1 MSRLVLGDVGDL
13 GESAVLDPDPDLSL
27 GPGDVLVAME
37 AAPIN
42 PVDFLFAAGWYGVQ
56 PDPGQAL
63 GSEGVGRVVDAGSGV
78 NGGLVGRRVIVLANQ
93 EQGTWADK
101 AVTPARNVVAI
112 GDDGDAAQLAQ
123 LSINPVTAQMLLTRF
138 GSLKSGDW
146 VGQTIGNGGVG
157 QYVNRLARRAGLRT
171 LSVVRSEKAAE
182 QVRAAGG
189 DRVVMHGRDLA
200 ARVAEALGGRQ
211 LDLVLDG
218 EGGETV
224 GEVAQSLR
232 FGGTVVAYSS
242 ATSKPPVIGLADLIY
257 RELHVVGWWLVN
269 WLRIAPRAEIEHTYS
284 KLATLVRD
292 GEISSTVEA
301 AYPLAEYR
309 EAIAHAATPG
319 RSGKVMF
326 VFDGGTR

>member
-1 MSRLVLGDVGDL
+1 MSTLVLGDVGDL
-13 GESAVLDPDPDLSL
+13 AETTILDPDPDLSL
-27 GPGDVLVAME
+27 GSDDVLVAME

-56 PDPGQAL
+56 PTPGQPL
-63 GSEGVGRVVDAGSGV
+63 GSEGVGRVVEAGSGL

-101 AVTPARNVVAI
+101 AVIPARNVVAI
-112 GDDGDAAQLAQ
+112 GNDGDATQLAQ
-123 LSINPVTAQMLLTRF
+123 LSINPVTAQTLLTRF
-138 GSLKSGDW
+138 GLLKSGDW
-146 VGQTIGNGGVG
+146 VGQTIGNGAVG
-157 QYVNRLARRAGLRT
+157 QYVIRLAKRAGLSS
-171 LSVVRSEKAAE
+171 LSIVRSEKAAE

-189 DRVVMHGRDLA
+189 DRVVIQGQHLA
-200 ARVAEALGGRQ
+200 ARVAQALDGRQ

-224 GEVAQSLR
+224 GEIARSLK

-242 ATSKPPVIGLADLIY
+242 VTSKPPVISLADMIY

-284 KLATLVRD
+284 KLAALVRD

-301 AYPLAEYR
+301 AYPLADHR
-309 EAIAHAATPG
+309 TAIAHAATPG
-319 RSGKVMF
+319 RSGKVLF
-326 VFDGGTR
+326 VFDGGIQ

>member
-1 MSRLVLGDVGDL
+1 MSTLVLGDVGEL
-13 GESAVLDPDPDLSL
+13 TETTILDPDPDLSL
-27 GPGDVLVAME
+27 GPNDLLVAME

-56 PDPGQAL
+56 PTPGQPL
-63 GSEGVGRVVDAGSGV
+63 GSEGVGRVVEAGSGL

-101 AVTPARNVVAI
+101 AVIPGRNVVAI
-112 GDDGDAAQLAQ
+112 GDNGDAVQLAQ
-123 LSINPVTAQMLLTRF
+123 LSINAVTAQTLLTRF

-157 QYVNRLARRAGLRT
+157 QYVNRLAKRAGLST
-171 LSVVRSEKAAE
+171 LSIVRSEKAAE

-189 DRVVMHGRDLA
+189 DRMVTHGGDLA
-200 ARVAEALGGRQ
+200 ARIAEALGGRQ

-224 GEVAQSLR
+224 AEMAQSLK
-232 FGGTVVAYSS
+232 FGGTVVAYS
-242 ATSKPPVIGLADLIY
+242 AVTSMPPLIGLADLIY
-257 RELHVVGWWLVN
+257 RELHVVGWWLLN
-269 WLRIAPRAEIEHTYS
+269 WLRTAPRAEIEHTYS
-284 KLATLVRD
+284 KLAALVRD

-301 AYPLAEYR
+301 AYPLADYR
-309 EAIAHAATPG
+309 TAIAHAAT
-319 RSGKVMF
+319 RSRTGKVLF
-326 VFDGGTR
+326 VFDGGTS